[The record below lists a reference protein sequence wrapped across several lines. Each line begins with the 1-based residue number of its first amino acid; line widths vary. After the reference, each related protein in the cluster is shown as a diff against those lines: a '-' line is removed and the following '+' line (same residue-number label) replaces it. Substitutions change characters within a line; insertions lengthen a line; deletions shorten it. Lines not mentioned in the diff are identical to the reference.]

1 MRKHL
6 FLICSLAFLCLTLG
20 TLSAEEKT
28 YKILFIQSYTNNT
41 PWHNELIAGLQEGL
55 EQEGVKADIVTEY
68 SSDEAFFT
76 LTHCGDSLPYQV
88 PVVVSGIKYPDE
100 KVFEKMPNVSGFTS
114 KTDFTILLEEAIR
127 IFPGR
132 KEIVCLSDSSF
143 LSLKGVRAV
152 EEAWI
157 QGEAP

>member
-55 EQEGVKADIVTEY
+55 KQEGVKADIVTEY
-68 SSDEAFFT
+68 LNADFWAFASECVIMRRICERARLRKTDLIVTSGDEAFFT
-76 LTHCGDSLPYQV
+76 
-88 PVVVSGIKYPDE
+88 
-100 KVFEKMPNVSGFTS
+100 
-114 KTDFTILLEEAIR
+114 
-127 IFPGR
+127 
-132 KEIVCLSDSSF
+132 
-143 LSLKGVRAV
+143 
-152 EEAWI
+152 
-157 QGEAP
+157 